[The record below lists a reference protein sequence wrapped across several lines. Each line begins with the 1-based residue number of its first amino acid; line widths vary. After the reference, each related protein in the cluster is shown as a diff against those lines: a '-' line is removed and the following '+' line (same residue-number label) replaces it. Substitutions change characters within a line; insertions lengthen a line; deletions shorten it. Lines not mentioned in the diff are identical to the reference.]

1 MDFRGFKPVVSRCAS
16 EEVRRAIESFGVVR
30 ATVHTP
36 VYTMH
41 KYWARRSWAVFRR
54 IVQVFTKPG
63 DVILDPFAGGGTT
76 LVEGLIARR
85 RVIAIDVN
93 PLAVRIMRHEVAPLD
108 IQAYRRAVRRLG
120 EAVEPAARELYKARC
135 PRCGGGARGHSCAPD
150 TPGKRGREDA
160 GVRSLGARVTRAP
173 RRPWISP
180 PWLGLAHNVLGQ
192 LDPPGGEL
200 VQNPVHEPALEAR
213 IPESLL

>member
-1 MDFRGFKPVVSRCAS
+1 VDFRGFKPVVSRCAS

-135 PRCGGGARGHSCAPD
+135 PRCGGGAGAQLRPRHSREKGKGGCGSAESGGSRHPS
-150 TPGKRGREDA
+150 TPTALDFSSLA
-160 GVRSLGARVTRAP
+160 WARSQRTRAT
-173 RRPWISP
+173 
-180 PWLGLAHNVLGQ
+180 
-192 LDPPGGEL
+192 
-200 VQNPVHEPALEAR
+200 
-213 IPESLL
+213 